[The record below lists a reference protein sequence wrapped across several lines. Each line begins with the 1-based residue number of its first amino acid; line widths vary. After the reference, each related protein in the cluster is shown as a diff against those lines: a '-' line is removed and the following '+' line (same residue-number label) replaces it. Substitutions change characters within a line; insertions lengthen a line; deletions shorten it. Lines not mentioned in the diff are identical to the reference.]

1 MLVMLDLV
9 HSSMYFGYQGQG
21 LVVNWLCWMLYVCLL
36 WYAWKTSRNRSLF
49 AYYGWFSIP
58 LVLFVNLLFD
68 VCYLWFAWEIL
79 CIRFL
84 LTSWAFGHSKID
96 FKQPLIYG

>member
-1 MLVMLDLV
+1 MFAFCGMLGKLLV
-9 HSSMYFGYQGQG
+9 TDPSLPTMVG
-21 LVVNWLCWMLYVCLL
+21 L
-36 WYAWKTSRNRSLF
+36 AF
-49 AYYGWFSIP
+49 